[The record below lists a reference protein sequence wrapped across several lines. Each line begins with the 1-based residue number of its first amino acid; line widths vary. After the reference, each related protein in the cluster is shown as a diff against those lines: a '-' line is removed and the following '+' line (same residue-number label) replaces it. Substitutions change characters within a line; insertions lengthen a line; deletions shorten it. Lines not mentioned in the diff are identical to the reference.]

1 MRNLKSAELPA
12 RVTLRVGLARGGG
25 AAGSRARER
34 ARAGVR
40 RGGVAAGG
48 AGGRAARARQR
59 RALLCRRVAESGIAS
74 RPFWLRSKCSIC
86 SF

>member
-34 ARAGVR
+34 ARAGC
-40 RGGVAAGG
+40 GG
-48 AGGRAARARQR
+48 AGWRPAAPAGGRRGRGNGAHFCAGEWPSPAS
-59 RALLCRRVAESGIAS
+59 LLGL
-74 RPFWLRSKCSIC
+74 FG
-86 SF
+86 